1 MQTAQPT
8 SGRIGRAFTL
18 IELLVVIAIIGI
30 LAAIAIP
37 AYQDYTVRAK
47 VSELILAGSAYRTQV
62 AENYMVNGDPNTA
75 GNGITVNAV
84 APSLIETEM
93 MPATAEVKARIPLGR
108 LAENWNRKKL
118 LAMIPLSERTI
129 FNMEQRGEFPRRIA
143 LTSRNV
149 AWDLAEVELW
159 IEARRSSGAHAMR
172 PGVIPVAAAV

>member
-1 MQTAQPT
+1 MQIEAKCK
-8 SGRIGRAFTL
+8 TL
-18 IELLVVIAIIGI
+18 I
-30 LAAIAIP
+30 
-37 AYQDYTVRAK
+37 
-47 VSELILAGSAYRTQV
+47 
-62 AENYMVNGDPNTA
+62 
-75 GNGITVNAV
+75 
-84 APSLIETEM
+84 
-93 MPATAEVKARIPLGR
+93 
-108 LAENWNRKKL
+108 NRKKL